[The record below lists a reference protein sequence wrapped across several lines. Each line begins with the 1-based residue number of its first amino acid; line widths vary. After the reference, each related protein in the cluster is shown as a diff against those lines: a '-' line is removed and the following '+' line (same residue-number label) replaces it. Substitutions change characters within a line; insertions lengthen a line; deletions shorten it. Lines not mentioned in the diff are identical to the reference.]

1 MENYIYNYETWL
13 DGHANRKTMM
23 EKLERSLV
31 PYELFEAIGLQN
43 DKQAMSGEIALDG
56 NVYHYD
62 ISYDYQCI
70 GHDVYDAALNVV
82 QLNNKWHNMLM
93 GYNKFK
99 VVMDRCRV
107 KTIYSDHEDYF
118 RQVIEMFEHDDHSAL
133 YANRSAYINNL
144 LARYILLRLLEAYR
158 PELQLLATVKT
169 DEGERV
175 AVLAADSNRNE
186 LFMYA
191 FSKREAIELAKHHDG
206 ICKNLT
212 IVYFFNQDF
221 EKDGNTVGYDSGCTH
236 IVSARSFMLSMPI
249 GTLEKRL
256 IEKRMLM
263 LVGLLYN
270 EHLDWHFNRIERV
283 AINPPLYGKTIK
295 EQKKT
300 LKAAKNKNSKKAK
313 KIRNQVHQGMPWY
326 QRIPRTLLEDALN
339 VLADQPVKLTD
350 IFHFLCAANLV
361 NAYVNQCNLHG
372 QFGQKQMTRMFQAK
386 QQIFKCLLQLATE
399 HNPNVKIAIS
409 SLPAIL
415 VNIQIEKHKYQIS
428 FRGMTKDMLDR
439 FCNTGIS
446 QKGYFEGYYLQPIAT
461 ALYMYSHM
469 LRWKSLE
476 VEVA

>member
-1 MENYIYNYETWL
+1 
-13 DGHANRKTMM
+13 
-23 EKLERSLV
+23 
-31 PYELFEAIGLQN
+31 
-43 DKQAMSGEIALDG
+43 
-56 NVYHYD
+56 
-62 ISYDYQCI
+62 
-70 GHDVYDAALNVV
+70 
-82 QLNNKWHNMLM
+82 
-93 GYNKFK
+93 
-99 VVMDRCRV
+99 
-107 KTIYSDHEDYF
+107 
-118 RQVIEMFEHDDHSAL
+118 
-133 YANRSAYINNL
+133 
-144 LARYILLRLLEAYR
+144 
-158 PELQLLATVKT
+158 
-169 DEGERV
+169 
-175 AVLAADSNRNE
+175 
-186 LFMYA
+186 
-191 FSKREAIELAKHHDG
+191 
-206 ICKNLT
+206 
-212 IVYFFNQDF
+212 
-221 EKDGNTVGYDSGCTH
+221 
-236 IVSARSFMLSMPI
+236 
-249 GTLEKRL
+249 
-256 IEKRMLM
+256 M

-295 EQKKT
+295 EQKKM

-339 VLADQPVKLTD
+339 VIADQPAKLTD

-415 VNIQIEKHKYQIS
+415 VNIQIEKHGYQIS

-469 LRWKSLE
+469 LRWRG
-476 VEVA
+476 VAQ